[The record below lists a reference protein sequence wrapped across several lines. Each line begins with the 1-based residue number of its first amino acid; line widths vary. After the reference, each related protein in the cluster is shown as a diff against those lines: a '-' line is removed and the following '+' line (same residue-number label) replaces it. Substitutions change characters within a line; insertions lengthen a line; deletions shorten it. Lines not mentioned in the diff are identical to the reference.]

1 MKINLIDYIKKV
13 GDTTSLSA
21 LEQEKLEGVLMEYMA
36 MKPLRAAGS
45 AQRKNHT
52 EAKENFFPGLFFM
65 HSKRKY
71 IPIAIVLGLLFSG
84 TASYAAEGSM
94 PGDLLYPVKVGVN
107 EKVGDALALSSESK
121 AKLQAEFAERRLA
134 EATNLAVDNKLT
146 ADVRAKLSDDF
157 AKHADLAVAR
167 TKDLEK
173 KNVAIAI
180 GLASNFESN
189 LSAHE
194 ALLAQIDTQGDADDL
209 VQLIRAKSRTVG
221 ELRVKAENGVRVRA
235 QASEGTSASIATA
248 TKSTEEVDTKERAA
262 LAMGEVAKTAVKDS
276 AVLLARVSGNLEAS
290 ANLNAQAQVKTAS
303 DLIIKGDA
311 FLEKKNFT
319 SAFQSYQNALVA
331 VRRLSVY
338 LNVSKK
344 VQINI
349 FHPDEKVSKNEKK
362 DKFIESRQDAE
373 DRSGSIQVESS
384 GQVDIESK
392 VHTGSVNILDTGRV
406 HVDIGI

>member
-1 MKINLIDYIKKV
+1 MKINLTDYIKKA

-21 LEQEKLEGVLMEYMA
+21 LEREKLEGVLTEYMA
-36 MKPLRAAGS
+36 MKPIRGIHSSKDERHVETKGS
-45 AQRKNHT
+45 
-52 EAKENFFPGLFFM
+52 FFSPSFFM

-71 IPIAIVLGLLFSG
+71 IPIAIVLGLLLSG

-107 EKVGDALALSSESK
+107 EKVGGALALSSESK
-121 AKLQAEFAERRLA
+121 AKLQAEFAERRLS

-157 AKHADLAVAR
+157 AKHADSAVAR

-194 ALLAQIDTQGDADDL
+194 ALLVQIDTQGDADDL

-221 ELRVKAENGVRVRA
+221 ELRMKAESGVHVRA
-235 QASEGTSASIATA
+235 QASEGTSASIATE

-290 ANLNAQAQVKTAS
+290 ANLNAQAQVKAAS
-303 DLIIKGDA
+303 DLVIKGDA

-349 FHPDEKVSKNEKK
+349 FHPDEKVSENEKK
-362 DKFIESRQDAE
+362 DKFIEGRQDAE
-373 DRSGSIQVESS
+373 DRSGSRQVESS
-384 GQVDIESK
+384 GQIDIESK

-406 HVDIGI
+406 RVDIGI

>member
-1 MKINLIDYIKKV
+1 MKINLTDYIKKV
-13 GDTTSLSA
+13 GDATSLST
-21 LEQEKLEGVLMEYMA
+21 LEQEKLEGVLTEYMA
-36 MKPLRAAGS
+36 MKPIRGVHSSKDEHHVETKGS
-45 AQRKNHT
+45 
-52 EAKENFFPGLFFM
+52 FFSSSFFM

-71 IPIAIVLGLLFSG
+71 IPIAIVLGLLLSG

-107 EKVGDALALSSESK
+107 EKVGGALALSSESK

-157 AKHADLAVAR
+157 AKHADSAVAQ

-373 DRSGSIQVESS
+373 DRSGSRQVESS

-406 HVDIGI
+406 RVDIGI